1 MDLGLA
7 GRRAVVTGGSK
18 GLGKAIA
25 AELLAE
31 GAQVVICSRND
42 AELEEAAA
50 ELRKPGGTVFAFRCD
65 VTDPDEVTAFINQ
78 AESALGGID
87 ILVNNAGAA
96 RPGRFE
102 TLSDADLEGDF
113 EVKVMSQVRC
123 TRAALP
129 MLRQSPAARVININA
144 VYGRYPDPAF
154 FATSVNRASCLGL
167 AKALAME
174 LGPED
179 ILVNSVNIGFVTTPQ
194 WENIHQRR
202 APDTPAAEF
211 FGQLAAAEV
220 PLGRFGRADEVS
232 GIVAFLASDRASY
245 ITGASVDV
253 AGGMEKYLSGSMPDH
268 VPTTR
273 VLRQS
278 RRVTRRAHG
287 RAKPARVHADVG
299 VPRRRLGGR
308 LVRPAGA
315 GPAEHPEVA
324 AARVGL
330 GLLRRARAPQAR

>member
-7 GRRAVVTGGSK
+7 GRRAIVTGGSK
-18 GLGKAIA
+18 GLGRAIA

-31 GAQVVICSRND
+31 GAEVAICSRNE
-42 AELEEAAA
+42 AELEETAA
-50 ELRKPGGTVFAFRCD
+50 ELRKPGGSVFARRCD
-65 VTDPDEVTAFINQ
+65 VTDPDQVTAFLGE
-78 AESALGGID
+78 AASALGGGVD

-102 TLSDADLEGDF
+102 SLADADLQADF
-113 EVKVMSQVRC
+113 EVKVMSQIRC

-129 MLRQSPAARVININA
+129 LLRQSPAPRVININA

-174 LGPED
+174 LGPEG

-194 WENIHQRR
+194 WENIHRRR
-202 APDTPAAEF
+202 APEMPAGEF

-220 PLGRFGRADEVS
+220 PLGRFGRADEVA

-253 AGGMEKYLSGSMPDH
+253 AGGMGKYL
-268 VPTTR
+268 
-273 VLRQS
+273 
-278 RRVTRRAHG
+278 
-287 RAKPARVHADVG
+287 
-299 VPRRRLGGR
+299 
-308 LVRPAGA
+308 
-315 GPAEHPEVA
+315 
-324 AARVGL
+324 
-330 GLLRRARAPQAR
+330 